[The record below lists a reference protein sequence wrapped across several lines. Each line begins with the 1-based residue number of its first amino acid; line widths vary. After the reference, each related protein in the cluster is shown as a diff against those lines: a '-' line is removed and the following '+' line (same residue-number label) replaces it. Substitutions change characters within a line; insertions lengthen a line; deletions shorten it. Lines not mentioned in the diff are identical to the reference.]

1 MSKELQIIKTTI
13 NIGIEKPFKLLHI
26 TDTHITGD
34 HPRRSC
40 FDKDYP
46 GCTED
51 YFLKAL
57 DYARKNNMPV
67 LHTGDLIDFLS
78 DEIFAFTDK
87 HFSDV
92 DYIYAAGNHD
102 FCHCVGQAKED
113 YEYKWEKIK
122 QIAPHIKSNLYFDSR
137 IINGVNIVTLD
148 DSYYLI
154 SGGQTELLKA
164 EAAKGYPIILAM
176 HVPLFT
182 EAMARKRNT
191 SITEEGL
198 SVTGAPE
205 HILNRYQEHRRR
217 QQTPDEPTLRAVE
230 YIKSEPLIKAV
241 VVGHTHLNLD
251 DMLTDTLPQYA
262 THGSFAGFVRELE
275 IV

>member
-1 MSKELQIIKTTI
+1 MSKELQILKTII

-26 TDTHITGD
+26 TDTHITGN
-34 HPRRSC
+34 HSRRGC
-40 FDKDYP
+40 FDNDYP

-57 DYARKNNMPV
+57 DYAVQNNLPV

-78 DEIFAFTDK
+78 DEIFEFTDK
-87 HFSDV
+87 HFSGV

-102 FCHCVGQAKED
+102 FCHCVGEAAED
-113 YEYKWEKIK
+113 YAYKWQMIK
-122 QIAPHIKSNLYFDSR
+122 QVAPHIKSNLYFDSR

-154 SGGQTELLKA
+154 SEGQLELLKA
-164 EAAKGYPIILAM
+164 EAAKGYPILLAM

-182 EAMARKRNT
+182 EEYAQKQMVDRGEPCAY
-191 SITEEGL
+191 
-198 SVTGAPE
+198 VTGATNE
-205 HILNRYQEHRRR
+205 WLNRYSENRKL
-217 QQTPDEPTLRAVE
+217 QQTPDDATLRAIG

-241 VVGHTHLNLD
+241 IAGHTHMNFEN
-251 DMLTDTLPQYA
+251 MLTDTLPQYT
-262 THGSFAGFVRELE
+262 THGSFAGYVREIE
-275 IV
+275 II

>member
-40 FDKDYP
+40 FDKDYL

-78 DEIFAFTDK
+78 DEIFEFTDK
-87 HFSDV
+87 YFSDI

-113 YEYKWEKIK
+113 YGYKWEMIK
-122 QIAPHIKSNLYFDSR
+122 RVAPHIKSNLYFDSR

-148 DSYYLI
+148 NSYYLI
-154 SGGQTELLKA
+154 SDGQTELLKA

-198 SVTGAPE
+198 SVIGAPE
-205 HILNRYQEHRRR
+205 HILNRYQEHRRL
-217 QQTPDEPTLRAVE
+217 QQTPDAATLRAVE

-262 THGSFAGFVRELE
+262 THGSFAGFVRELD

>member
-13 NIGIEKPFKLLHI
+13 NIGIEKPFKLLHV
-26 TDTHITGD
+26 TDTHLTGN
-34 HPRRSC
+34 HSRRGC
-40 FDKDYP
+40 FDNDYS
-46 GCTED
+46 GCIED
-51 YFLKAL
+51 YFIKAL
-57 DYARKNNMPV
+57 DYAKKNNMPI

-78 DEIFAFTDK
+78 DEIFDFVDK

-102 FCHCVGQAKED
+102 FCHCVGKATED
-113 YEYKWEKIK
+113 YAYKWEMIK

-137 IINGVNIVTLD
+137 LINGVNIVTLD

-154 SGGQTELLKA
+154 SDGQTELLKA

-182 EAMARKRNT
+182 KEFAKKMMLDIGNPCAY
-191 SITEEGL
+191 L
-198 SVTGAPE
+198 TGAAEEWLSKYPE
-205 HILNRYQEHRRR
+205 NRRL
-217 QQTPDEPTLRAVE
+217 QQTPDAATLRAID
-230 YIKSEPLIKAV
+230 YIKSEPLIKALI
-241 VVGHTHLNLD
+241 VGHTHVNFE
-251 DMLTDTLPQYA
+251 DMLTETLPQYT
-262 THGSFAGFVRELE
+262 THGSFAGYVREIE